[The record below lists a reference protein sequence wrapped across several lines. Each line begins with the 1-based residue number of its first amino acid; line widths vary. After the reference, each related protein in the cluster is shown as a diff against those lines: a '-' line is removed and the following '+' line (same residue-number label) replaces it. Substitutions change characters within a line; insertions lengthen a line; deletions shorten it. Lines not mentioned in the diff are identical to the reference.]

1 MEKSFTGMRSRS
13 TSTQVRSVQAAG
25 LIRQTAEHSVTASV
39 VPSATRLSCPTKV
52 VAWSVVAM
60 AKEPTEAQLLHN
72 LVEMRDRMA
81 AKYGEYSEQVE
92 LIDEAVTEITTKEG

>member
-1 MEKSFTGMRSRS
+1 
-13 TSTQVRSVQAAG
+13 
-25 LIRQTAEHSVTASV
+25 
-39 VPSATRLSCPTKV
+39 
-52 VAWSVVAM
+52 M

-72 LVEMRDRMA
+72 LVEMRGRMA